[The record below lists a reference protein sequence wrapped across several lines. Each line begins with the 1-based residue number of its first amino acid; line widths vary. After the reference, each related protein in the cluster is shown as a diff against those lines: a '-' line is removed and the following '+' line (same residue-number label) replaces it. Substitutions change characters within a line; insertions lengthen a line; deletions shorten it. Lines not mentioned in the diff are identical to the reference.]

1 MSFAQ
6 PLLIPA
12 SCMSLKPPEPIDDH
26 LLSDEVGKSNSQP
39 KDLHSLMEYYTETIK
54 VYGILGQVLESQP
67 FRPKVPVDTL
77 SSAQSILNLD
87 AKIMEWRDNLPPYL
101 KHESSPID
109 VDLFDDHISE
119 YFIPDTLVVLDLPA
133 LAKRLHCR

>member
-6 PLLIPA
+6 PLLVPA
-12 SCMSLKPPEPIDDH
+12 SGMALKLPEPIDDD
-26 LLSDEVGKSNSQP
+26 LLSDEVGTSNSQP
-39 KDLHSLMEYYTETIK
+39 KDLPSLMEYYTETIK
-54 VYGILGQVLESQP
+54 VYRILGQVLEKQP
-67 FRPKVPVDTL
+67 FRPEAPLDLL
-77 SSAQSILNLD
+77 SIAQSILNLD

-109 VDLFDDHISE
+109 MDIFDDHISE